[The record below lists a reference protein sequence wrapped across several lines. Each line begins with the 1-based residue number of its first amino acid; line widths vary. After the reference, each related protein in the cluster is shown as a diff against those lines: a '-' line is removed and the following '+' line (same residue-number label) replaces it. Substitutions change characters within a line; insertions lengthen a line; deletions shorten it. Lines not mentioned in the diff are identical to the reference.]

1 MEANPNDNILKIEL
15 YPENKP
21 RYEFEKSP
29 IKNIVPKDVLDHSLD
44 EKKKFR
50 IYPFQCANIKW
61 IL

>member
-44 EKKKFR
+44 EKK
-50 IYPFQCANIKW
+50 I
-61 IL
+61 